1 MGSFNVACSISNM
14 SIKWGSKVA
23 YFPLEISRFPN
34 KIGDKKDLL
43 LYQHCF
49 YSPASL
55 PVFGEY
61 DEYGRVENIEID
73 ENVRLLQ
80 KKYKVKIDEIL
91 ENKPEPISSGMF
103 VLRDIYDFLVKNQID
118 EWGKRIGFFV
128 YNRRKLYREYAK
140 RRKELIEDTFFSR
153 LHGGTFAFR
162 EYETF
167 SKTYEHKII
176 QGKLR
181 KELSDFVLFLCG
193 MGAVNR
199 FFFPAMNGYQCGN
212 KYATKG
218 LLRECLKI
226 LKKK

>member
-1 MGSFNVACSISNM
+1 VCSFNVACSISNM

-128 YNRRKLYREYAK
+128 ILLKGDE
-140 RRKELIEDTFFSR
+140 
-153 LHGGTFAFR
+153 
-162 EYETF
+162 
-167 SKTYEHKII
+167 II
-176 QGKLR
+176 QLR
-181 KELSDFVLFLCG
+181 LTVEFAARG
-193 MGAVNR
+193 
-199 FFFPAMNGYQCGN
+199 
-212 KYATKG
+212 
-218 LLRECLKI
+218 
-226 LKKK
+226 